1 MSAKTRSTSATHSAW
16 ALLTFVLAAVLL
28 LLTVNHLTNDRIQHS
43 QNVWLQQ
50 NLMEVLSDEQQDL
63 SPLITSLE
71 LTDAD
76 IAEAPLPLYRVTTE
90 KTTIASILTVA
101 APDGYN
107 GTIELLLGIDR
118 DGSITGARVTQH
130 RETPGLGDDIDIAR
144 SDWIRSF
151 DGLSL
156 SSTPEAAWSVKR
168 SSSQFDAFTGAT
180 ITPRAVVNAVHR
192 ALLWYSA
199 HRDVILG
206 S

>member
-1 MSAKTRSTSATHSAW
+1 MNAKARSTSAIRSAW
-16 ALLTFVLAAVLL
+16 VLLAFVFIAGLL
-28 LLTVNHLTNDRIQHS
+28 LLAVNQLTSSRIQRT
-43 QNVWLQQ
+43 QDAWLQQ
-50 NLMEVLSDEQQDL
+50 KLMEVLSDEQRNL
-63 SPLITSLE
+63 SPMITPLE
-71 LTDAD
+71 LPDAHVLD
-76 IAEAPLPLYRVTTE
+76 APLPLYRVTAANN
-90 KTTIASILTVA
+90 TIASILTVV

-130 RETPGLGDDIDIAR
+130 RETPGLGDDIDIAH

-151 DGLSL
+151 NGLSL
-156 SSTPEAAWSVKR
+156 NSISEAAWSVKR
-168 SSSQFDAFTGAT
+168 ASSQFDAFTGAT

-199 HRDVILG
+199 HQDAILD